1 MPFTSEKQR
10 RFMFAEHP
18 RIAKRWAHE
27 NPEGDE
33 GLPTYAHGESTSPAL
48 KKKWDRVKQKL
59 KGQSEDKMKYN
70 EKGVAMPGKVNPYAK
85 KEKKASLKEQLLH
98 KLMKKKDAAK
108 EKKAGVNLRDLI
120 KSAQSMGPQNVRPS
134 KDAAVSCMTCKYFT
148 PLSGN
153 RSGPGMCN
161 VGSRPVP
168 VKGTDVSDDYQSKMG

>member
-18 RIAKRWAHE
+18 QIAKRWAHE

-33 GLPTYAHGESTSPAL
+33 GLPSYAHGETTSPEL
-48 KKKWDRVKQKL
+48 KKRWAQIKK
-59 KGQSEDKMKYN
+59 SEKTQREETSMKYN
-70 EKGVAMPGKVNPYAK
+70 DKGVVVPSK
-85 KEKKASLKEQLLH
+85 KGPFVKKT
-98 KLMKKKDAAK
+98 
-108 EKKAGVNLRDLI
+108 AGVRIEDLI
-120 KSAQSMGPQNVRPS
+120 KKAQDEGPHNVRASNDPR
-134 KDAAVSCMTCKYFT
+134 VSCMTCKYFT

-168 VKGTDVSDDYQSKMG
+168 VKGTDVSDDYEPKV